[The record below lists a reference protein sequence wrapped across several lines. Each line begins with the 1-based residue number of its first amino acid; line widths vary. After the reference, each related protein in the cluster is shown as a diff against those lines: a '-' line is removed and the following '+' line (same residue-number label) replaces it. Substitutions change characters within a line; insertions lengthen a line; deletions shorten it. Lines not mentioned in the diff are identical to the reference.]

1 MGEAA
6 NEKKSRSVSH
16 KSQTV
21 SEPVSQLT
29 YTLFTE
35 LKKQIRKCGG
45 LRASHWRESTRRA
58 CFELPSQTK
67 DSRYEMIWIKR
78 LGNLEA
84 EFLNSIYKRFDN

>member
-6 NEKKSRSVSH
+6 NEKKLRSVSH

-45 LRASHWRESTRRA
+45 
-58 CFELPSQTK
+58 
-67 DSRYEMIWIKR
+67 
-78 LGNLEA
+78 A
-84 EFLNSIYKRFDN
+84 EGITLARVHSKGML